1 MKIEINVP
9 TSLNEVTLGQY
20 QKYLKIAE
28 NNPEGN
34 FLDAKMI
41 EIFCGIP
48 LSDSYKLKM
57 SSAAAIVDIITELLN
72 QTPKHSERFKLN
84 GIEYGFI
91 PDLDE
96 MSLGEYIDLDNNVSK
111 WEQMHVAMNVL
122 YRPIKTSKVGKYNI
136 EEYDVKNPEK
146 MKDMPLGAAIGSVFF
161 FLQFRNGV
169 IGAYDSL
176 FSQSNGNGGYSRAA
190 NFGAKWG
197 WYQSIYG
204 LSNGDITK
212 FEDITKLNVHQCFT
226 MLSFMKEKAE
236 IEAQQIKSKF

>member
-9 TSLNEVTLGQY
+9 TSLKEVTLGQY

-57 SSAAAIVDIITELLN
+57 SSATAIVDIITELLN
-72 QTPKHSERFKLN
+72 QTPKHTERFKLN

-111 WEQMHVAMNVL
+111 WEQMHIAMNVL
-122 YRPIKTSKVGKYNI
+122 FRPIKTSKVGKYNI
-136 EEYDVKNPEK
+136 EEYDVKNPDK

-161 FLQFRNGV
+161 FLNLGMELSKHTIHSSSNQQEMEAIQEQLTSEQSGVGINQFMVSLTDVLNGLK
-169 IGAYDSL
+169 ISL
-176 FSQSNGNGGYSRAA
+176 N
-190 NFGAKWG
+190 
-197 WYQSIYG
+197 
-204 LSNGDITK
+204 
-212 FEDITKLNVHQCFT
+212 
-226 MLSFMKEKAE
+226 
-236 IEAQQIKSKF
+236 

>member
-72 QTPKHSERFKLN
+72 QTPKHTERFKLN

-161 FLQFRNGV
+161 FLNLGMELSKHTIHSSNNQTEMEAIQEQLTSEQSGVGINQFMV
-169 IGAYDSL
+169 SL
-176 FSQSNGNGGYSRAA
+176 TDV
-190 NFGAKWG
+190 
-197 WYQSIYG
+197 
-204 LSNGDITK
+204 LSDLKIS
-212 FEDITKLNVHQCFT
+212 LN
-226 MLSFMKEKAE
+226 
-236 IEAQQIKSKF
+236 

>member
-72 QTPKHSERFKLN
+72 QTPKHTERFELN

-122 YRPIKTSKVGKYNI
+122 YRPIKASKVGKYNI
-136 EEYDVKNPEK
+136 EEYDVKNPEA
-146 MKDMPLGAAIGSVFF
+146 MKDMPLGTAIGSVFF
-161 FLQFRNGV
+161 FLHLGMELSKHTILSSKNQTEMEAIQAQLTSEQSGVGINQFMG
-169 IGAYDSL
+169 SL
-176 FSQSNGNGGYSRAA
+176 TEILQNLKIS
-190 NFGAKWG
+190 
-197 WYQSIYG
+197 
-204 LSNGDITK
+204 
-212 FEDITKLNVHQCFT
+212 LN
-226 MLSFMKEKAE
+226 
-236 IEAQQIKSKF
+236 

>member
-28 NNPEGN
+28 NNSDGN

-57 SSAAAIVDIITELLN
+57 SSASAIVDILSELIN
-72 QTPKHSERFKLN
+72 QTPKHTERFQIN

-96 MSLGEYIDLDNNVSK
+96 MSLGEYIDLDNNVSS
-111 WEQMHVAMNVL
+111 WEQMHLAMNVL
-122 YRPIKTSKVGKYNI
+122 YRPIKTSKLGKYNI
-136 EEYDVKNPEK
+136 EEYDVKNPEA

-161 FLQFRNGV
+161 FYNLGIELSKHIVLYSNNQQEIQDIQGQQISEKNGV
-169 IGAYDSL
+169 GINQ
-176 FSQSNGNGGYSRAA
+176 F
-190 NFGAKWG
+190 
-197 WYQSIYG
+197 
-204 LSNGDITK
+204 
-212 FEDITKLNVHQCFT
+212 
-226 MLSFMKEKAE
+226 MLSLTDVLNDLK
-236 IEAQQIKSKF
+236 ISLN

>member
-72 QTPKHSERFKLN
+72 QTPKHTERFKLN

-161 FLQFRNGV
+161 FLNLGMELSKHTIHSSNNQTEMEAIQEQLTSEQSGVGINQFMG
-169 IGAYDSL
+169 SL
-176 FSQSNGNGGYSRAA
+176 TEILQNLKIS
-190 NFGAKWG
+190 
-197 WYQSIYG
+197 
-204 LSNGDITK
+204 
-212 FEDITKLNVHQCFT
+212 LN
-226 MLSFMKEKAE
+226 
-236 IEAQQIKSKF
+236 